1 MNKQYSNLISKIE
14 VFIRKYYKNQL
25 IKGVI
30 LSLSLIISFFLLA
43 ISLEH
48 IIHFGTTLRQIIFY
62 LYLFTA
68 FVIFFYY
75 IFIPIAGLIRIG
87 KRLSK
92 EEAAKIIGTH
102 FNDINDKLLNTL
114 QLQKNLEKNTSQE
127 NTILNLAIE
136 QKSEELSPIPF
147 QTAISFNVNKKYL
160 KYIIPPVLIILFLGV
175 YSPNTIIEP
184 SNRLIKY
191 DTKFVEKAPF
201 KFQIIN
207 SNMNCLYGEDFILKA
222 KITGSTIPE
231 EVFIVIDNYP
241 FKINRISNIELNYL
255 FKKLTSSKTFYFK
268 AGKFN
273 SIEYTINVNPSPK
286 IISFSIKVDY
296 PKYLNKKSEIIK
308 NAGDISIPEGSRIKW
323 KFNTKDINKLSII
336 LPKYNYILNPENNII
351 ETKSIRFVNN
361 FKYSLHAENEYSK
374 NSDTLNYGVEV
385 IKDQFPRI
393 KIKSYKD
400 SLNDK
405 LLYFQGEI
413 LDDYGFSSLVFK
425 WKSINNS
432 TEAYNFKKIEFN
444 SNNTSQRFYYYINID
459 SLNVEAGETI
469 NYFFEV
475 KDNDGVNGHKSATS
489 IMQAIH
495 KKSFEEIDSLRNQ
508 NNEELKDKMEESL
521 EQAQKINKKV
531 EKLNKELVDKK
542 NLDWKDKKQ
551 LKELVDEY
559 QKMLKNIEE
568 IKQKQE
574 KSAKQNKEL
583 TKEDERLLE
592 KQQKLQELFEKL
604 MTPEMKE
611 MLEEMQKMVEEEMKK
626 EEAQEMLKKMETDNE
641 ELEKELDRNLELFK
655 QMEFDQKL
663 QEAINKLDSLQK
675 KQEELSEKVKD
686 NKLGKEEAQKEQEK
700 LNKEFEEFKKKLEE
714 AKKSNENLEKPNKM
728 EDMEKE
734 QSEIQKKMDESSEKL
749 DNDKKKSASKM
760 QKSASE
766 SMKKMS
772 DKLKEMQMEMEM
784 ESNSENMEDMRDILS
799 NLIEVSFAQENL
811 LDKTQNT
818 LRSDPKYPGLISKQ
832 KKLNQDFK
840 MIEDSL
846 TSLSKRQSSISPM
859 VTKELSSINRDMKS
873 SLNLL
878 LDMNTIGYAGRNTKK
893 IAIGKQQ
900 SIMTSVNNLAL
911 MLSEALEQM
920 QKQQQEQ
927 KGKSGKGS
935 CKKPKP
941 GSSGSSMKS
950 MRQMQEALNKQMKRM
965 QKDMKK
971 GKGPKGKKKGKG
983 KQGSG
988 GEKMSEEMSRMAAQ
1002 QELIRKKLQAK
1013 HNALKKAGRGKE
1025 AQGLNKA
1032 IKDMEQ
1038 NETDLVNSLILRES
1052 MIRQQEIVTRLLE
1065 AEKAER
1071 EQKQEETREAKTGED
1086 RKHKNPPQLEKFLD
1100 QQNKEIELLKTIPPN
1115 LKPFYKKKVNE
1126 YFETINQMK

>member
-1 MNKQYSNLISKIE
+1 MNQQYSNLISKIE
-14 VFIRKYYKNQL
+14 IFIRKYYKNQL

-30 LSLSLIISFFLLA
+30 LSISLIISFFLLA

-48 IIHFGTTLRQIIFY
+48 IIHFGTTLRRIIFY
-62 LYLFTA
+62 LYLFIA
-68 FVIFFYY
+68 SVIFFYY
-75 IFIPIAGLIRIG
+75 IFRPIAGLIRIG

-114 QLQKNLEKNTSQE
+114 QLQKNLETNTSQE

-136 QKSEELSPIPF
+136 QKSLELSPIPF
-147 QTAISFNVNKKYL
+147 QTAINFSVNKKYL
-160 KYIIPPVLIILFLGV
+160 KFIIPPVVIILFLGV
-175 YSPNTIIEP
+175 YSPKTIIET
-184 SNRLIKY
+184 SNRLIQY
-191 DTKFVEKAPF
+191 DTKFIEKAPF
-201 KFQIIN
+201 QFQITN
-207 SNMNCLYGEDFILKA
+207 SNMNCLYGEDFMLNA
-222 KITGSTIPE
+222 KITGSIIPE

-241 FKINRISNIELNYL
+241 FKVNRKSNIELNYL
-255 FKKLTSSKTFYFK
+255 FKKLTSTKSFYFK
-268 AGKFN
+268 AGKFR
-273 SIEYTINVNPSPK
+273 SEDYSVDVKPSPK
-286 IISFSIKVDY
+286 IISFAMKVEY
-296 PKYLNKKSEIIK
+296 PKYLQKKTEIIK
-308 NAGDISIPEGSRIKW
+308 NAGDISIPEGSKIQW
-323 KFNTKDINKLSII
+323 TFNTKDITKLSII
-336 LPKYNYILNPENNII
+336 LPKYNYVLYPENNTI
-351 ETKSIRFVNN
+351 ESKSIRFVEN
-361 FKYSLHAENEYSK
+361 FKYSLHAQNEYSK
-374 NSDTLNYGVEV
+374 NSDTLNYNVEV

-393 KIKSYKD
+393 KIISYKD
-400 SLNDK
+400 SLSDK
-405 LLYFQGEI
+405 LIYFQGEI
-413 LDDYGFSSLVFK
+413 IDDYGFSSLVFK
-425 WKSINNS
+425 WKSTNNS
-432 TEAYNFKKIEFN
+432 TESYSSKKIDFN
-444 SNNTSQRFYYYINID
+444 AKNISQRFYYYINID
-459 SLNVEAGETI
+459 SLNVKAGETI

-475 KDNDGVNGHKSATS
+475 KDNDGVNGHKAATS

-495 KKSFEEIDSLRNQ
+495 KKSFKEIDSLRSQ
-508 NNEELKDKMEESL
+508 NNEELKQKMEESI

-551 LKELVDEY
+551 LKELVEEY

-568 IKQKQE
+568 IKQKQD
-574 KSAKQNKEL
+574 KTAKQNKEL
-583 TKEDERLLE
+583 TEEDERLLE
-592 KQQKLQELFEKL
+592 KQRKLQELFEKL

-626 EEAQEMLKKMETDNE
+626 EEAQEMLKKMEADNKD
-641 ELEKELDRNLELFK
+641 LEKELDRNLELFK

-675 KQEELSEKVKD
+675 KQEELSKEVKD
-686 NKLGKEEAQKEQEK
+686 NKLSNEEAKKEQEK

-714 AKKSNENLEKPNKM
+714 AKKSNEDLEKPNEM
-728 EDMEKE
+728 DDMEKE
-734 QSEIQKKMDESSEKL
+734 QSEIKEKMDESSDKLEK
-749 DNDKKKSASKM
+749 DKKKSAAKM

-772 DKLKEMQMEMEM
+772 EKLKKMQMEMEM
-784 ESNSENMEDMRDILS
+784 ESNSENMEDLRDILS
-799 NLIEVSFAQENL
+799 NLIEVSFAQEKL
-811 LDKTQNT
+811 LEKTQITQRN
-818 LRSDPKYPGLISKQ
+818 DPKYPELISKQ

-846 TSLSKRQSSISPM
+846 ISLSKRQAAISPM
-859 VTKELSSINRDMKS
+859 VNKELSSINRDMKS
-873 SLNLL
+873 SLDLL

-911 MLSEALEQM
+911 MLSESLEQM
-920 QKQQQEQ
+920 QKQQQQ
-927 KGKSGKGS
+927 QSKSGKGS

-950 MRQMQEALNKQMKRM
+950 MRQMQQALNKQMKRM
-965 QKDMKK
+965 QKEMKK

-1013 HNALKKAGRGKE
+1013 QNALKKAGRGKE

-1086 RKHKNPPQLEKFLD
+1086 RKHKNPPQLEKFLE
-1100 QQNKEIELLKTIPPN
+1100 QQHKEVELLKTIPPN

>member
-30 LSLSLIISFFLLA
+30 LSISLIISFFLLA

-48 IIHFGTTLRQIIFY
+48 ILHFGTILRRIIFY
-62 LYLFTA
+62 LYLFIA
-68 FVIFFYY
+68 SVIFLYY
-75 IFIPIAGLIRIG
+75 IFKPIAGLIRLG

-92 EEAAKIIGTH
+92 EEAAKIIGKH
-102 FNDINDKLLNTL
+102 FIDINDKLLNTI
-114 QLQKNLEKNTSQE
+114 QLQKILEDNTTQE
-127 NTILNLAIE
+127 NNILNLAIE

-147 QTAISFNVNKKYL
+147 QTAINFSVNKKYI
-160 KYIIPPVLIILFLGV
+160 KYIIPPVVVILFLGV
-175 YSPNTIIEP
+175 YSPKTIIEP
-184 SNRLIKY
+184 SKRLIKY
-191 DTKFVEKAPF
+191 DTKFIEKAPF
-201 KFQIIN
+201 QFEIIN
-207 SNMNCLYGEDFILKA
+207 NDMNCLYGEDFMLNA
-222 KITGSTIPE
+222 KITGTTIPE
-231 EVFIVIDNYP
+231 QVFIVIDNYP
-241 FKINRISNIELNYL
+241 FKVNRKSNIELNYL
-255 FKKLTSSKTFYFK
+255 FKKLTTSKTFFFK
-268 AGKFN
+268 AGKFQ
-273 SIEYTINVNPSPK
+273 SIEYKIDVKPSPK
-286 IISFSIKVDY
+286 IISFSMKVEY
-296 PKYLNKKSEIIK
+296 PKYLNKKSDNIK
-308 NAGDISIPEGSRIKW
+308 NAGDISIPEGSRIQW
-323 KFNTKDINKLSII
+323 TFNTKDITKLSII
-336 LPKYNYILNPENNII
+336 LPKFNYILSPENNII
-351 ETKSIRFVNN
+351 QSKSILFVDN
-361 FKYSLHAENEYSK
+361 FKYYLHAENDYSK
-374 NSDTLNYGVEV
+374 NSDTLKYNVEV

-393 KIKSYKD
+393 KSNSYKD

-405 LLYFQGEI
+405 MLYFQGEI
-413 LDDYGFSSLVFK
+413 IDDYGFSSLVFK
-425 WKSINNS
+425 WKTTNNTSENFSI
-432 TEAYNFKKIEFN
+432 KKIDFN
-444 SNNTSQRFYYYINID
+444 SNNISQRFYYYINID
-459 SLNVEAGETI
+459 SLNVKAGETI

-475 KDNDGVNGHKSATS
+475 KDNDGVNGYKAATS

-495 KKSFEEIDSLRNQ
+495 KKSFNEIDSLRNQ
-508 NNEELKDKMEESL
+508 NNEELKDKMEESIV
-521 EQAQKINKKV
+521 QAQKINKKV
-531 EKLNKELVDKK
+531 EKLNKELIDKK

-551 LKELVDEY
+551 LKELVEEY

-568 IKQKQE
+568 IKQKQD
-574 KSAKQNKEL
+574 KTANQNKEL

-604 MTPEMKE
+604 MTPEMKK

-626 EEAQEMLKKMETDNE
+626 EEAQEMLKKMETDNKD
-641 ELEKELDRNLELFK
+641 LEKELDRTLEIFK

-663 QEAINKLDSLQK
+663 QEAINKLDSIQK
-675 KQEELSEKVKD
+675 KQEELSKDVDD
-686 NKLGKEEAQKEQEK
+686 NKLSKEESKEEQDK
-700 LNKEFEEFKKKLEE
+700 LNKEFEEFKKKLDE
-714 AKKSNENLEKPNKM
+714 AKKSNEDLEKPNEM
-728 EDMEKE
+728 EDFEKE
-734 QSEIQKKMDESSEKL
+734 KNEIQEKMDESSEELEK
-749 DNDKKKSASKM
+749 DKKNSASKM

-772 DKLKEMQMEMEM
+772 EKLKQMQMEMEM
-784 ESNSENMEDMRDILS
+784 ESNAENMEDLRDILS
-799 NLIEVSFAQENL
+799 NLIEVSFEQEKL
-811 LDKTQNT
+811 LDETQITQRN
-818 LRSDPKYPGLISKQ
+818 DPKYPAIISKQ

-846 TSLSKRQSSISPM
+846 VSLSKRQASISPM
-859 VTKELSSINRDMKS
+859 INKELSSIDRDMKS
-873 SLNLL
+873 SLDLL
-878 LDMNTIGYAGRNTKK
+878 LDMNTIGYAGRDTKK

-911 MLSEALEQM
+911 MLSESLEQM
-920 QKQQQEQ
+920 QQQQQ
-927 KGKSGKGS
+927 QAKSGKGS

-965 QKDMKK
+965 QKEMEK
-971 GKGPKGKKKGKG
+971 GKGPKGQKKGDG

-1002 QELIRKKLQAK
+1002 QELIRKKLQAQQ
-1013 HNALKKAGRGKE
+1013 NALKKVGRGKE

-1086 RKHKNPPQLEKFLD
+1086 RKHENPPQLEKFLE
-1100 QQNKEIELLKTIPPN
+1100 QQNKEVELLKTIPPN